1 MTLTLTLTDEEG
13 RLLTYATQASGASV
27 ESIALTLIR
36 SGLAG
41 YKAPMLEADA
51 KDALAL
57 KATFD
62 AAANTDTKAT
72 IMSRLA
78 LKL

>member
-13 RLLTYATQASGASV
+13 RLLTYATQVSGASV
-27 ESIALTLIR
+27 ESIAVTLIR

-41 YKAPMLEADA
+41 YKAPMLQADA
-51 KDALAL
+51 ENALAL

-62 AAANTDTKAT
+62 AAVDTDTKAT
-72 IMSRLA
+72 IVSRLEA
-78 LKL
+78 TK